1 MTALL
6 DVPADSGFGLHNLP
20 YGVFSRAGEP
30 PRVGV
35 RLGDHVV
42 DLAALETHGLLA
54 AAGAGRAPVFAQ
66 PALNAFMALGPDA
79 WAAVRERLQ
88 DLLADDGDPALRRAG
103 AVREAALVPLPEVT
117 MHLPAHIG
125 DYTDFYS
132 SRQHATNVGT
142 MFRGPENALKPNW
155 LHLPVGYHGRASSVV
170 VSGTDV
176 VRPSGQTRPDD
187 AAPPVFGPSRR
198 LDIELELGF
207 FVGAGNALGEPI
219 SISEAGQHI
228 FGFVLVNDWSARDIQ
243 KWEYVPLGPFLG
255 KSFATSVSPWVVP
268 YEALTPFRIDGEPQD
283 ASAANPAPLPYL
295 RQEEPR
301 SLDVDLEVRLQTAAM
316 AASGAAPAVVSRSNA
331 KNLYWSPEQQLAHHT
346 VNGCNAR
353 PGDLMASG
361 TISGEE
367 PGSYGSLLEM
377 TWGGKTPL
385 DVGGETRTFLQDGDR
400 VVLSGTARR
409 GGRSVGFGEVSGRV
423 VPAPPVRRGRPRRR
437 GRGCDGPGLFGEAV
451 GSAWGKA
458 YIPIRLFVVG
468 RCSQIR

>member
-1 MTALL
+1 MTPFL

-20 YGVFSRAGEP
+20 YGVFSQGDEP

-35 RLGDHVV
+35 RVGDHVV
-42 DLAALETHGLLA
+42 DLASLETHGLLA
-54 AAGAGRAPVFAQ
+54 AAGAGRAPVFRQ
-66 PALNAFMALGPDA
+66 PSLNAFMALGPDA
-79 WAAVRERLQ
+79 WSAVRERLQ
-88 DLLADDGDPALRRAG
+88 DLLSSDGDPALRDAQAIQDE
-103 AVREAALVPLPEVT
+103 AVVPLAKVT
-117 MHLPAHIG
+117 MHLPAQIG

-155 LHLPVGYHGRASSVV
+155 LHLPVGYHGRASSVI

-187 AAPPVFGPSRR
+187 DAPPVFGPTER

-207 FVGAGNALGEPI
+207 FVGTGNALGEPI
-219 SISEAGQHI
+219 PIEEAGRHI

-255 KSFATSVSPWVVP
+255 KSFATSISPWVVP
-268 YEALTPFRIDGEPQD
+268 YEALAPFRIDGELQD
-283 ASAANPAPLPYL
+283 ASAGNPEPLPYL
-295 RQEEPR
+295 RQSGPR
-301 SLDVDLEVRLQTAAM
+301 SLDVDLDVRVQTTAM
-316 AASGAAPAVVSRSNA
+316 AEGGVAPEVVSRSNA
-331 KNLYWSPEQQLAHHT
+331 KYLYWSPEQQLAHHT

-377 TWGGKTPL
+377 TWGGKNPL
-385 DVGGETRTFLQDGDR
+385 TVGGETRTYLEDGDR
-400 VVLSGTARR
+400 VVLTGAAKKD
-409 GGRSVGFGEVSGRV
+409 GLVVGFGDVSGRIV
-423 VPAPPVRRGRPRRR
+423 SSAP
-437 GRGCDGPGLFGEAV
+437 
-451 GSAWGKA
+451 
-458 YIPIRLFVVG
+458 
-468 RCSQIR
+468 

>member
-1 MTALL
+1 MNPFL

-20 YGVFSRAGEP
+20 YGVFSHGDGGA
-30 PRVGV
+30 RVGV
-35 RLGDHVV
+35 RLGDYVV
-42 DLAALETHGLLA
+42 DLAALETHGLVA
-54 AAGAGRAPVFAQ
+54 AAGAGRAPVFSQ
-66 PALNAFMALGPDA
+66 PALNALMALGPDA
-79 WAAVRERLQ
+79 WSAVRERLQ
-88 DLLADDGDPALRRAG
+88 DLLSDSGDPALREGG
-103 AVREAALVPLPEVT
+103 AVREAAVLPLADVT
-117 MHLPAHIG
+117 MHLPARIG

-187 AAPPVFGPSRR
+187 DAPPTFGPSKR

-207 FVGAGNALGEPI
+207 FVGPGNELGDPI
-219 SISEAGQHI
+219 SISDADRHI

-268 YEALTPFRIDGEPQD
+268 YEALAPFRVDGEPQD
-283 ASAANPAPLPYL
+283 ATAGNPEPLPYL
-295 RQEEPR
+295 RQRGPR
-301 SLDVDLEVRLQTAAM
+301 ALDVDLEVRLQTSSM
-316 AASGAAPAVVSRSNA
+316 DEGGEVVAQTTAR
-331 KNLYWSPEQQLAHHT
+331 NLYWSPEQQLAHHT

-361 TISGEE
+361 TISGED

-377 TWGGKTPL
+377 TWSGKNPL
-385 DVGGETRTFLQDGDR
+385 SLPGGETRTFLEDGDR
-400 VVLSGTARR
+400 VTITGEARR
-409 GGRSVGFGEVSGRV
+409 DGVAVGFGEVTGRV
-423 VPAPPVRRGRPRRR
+423 LPPRP
-437 GRGCDGPGLFGEAV
+437 
-451 GSAWGKA
+451 
-458 YIPIRLFVVG
+458 
-468 RCSQIR
+468 

>member
-1 MTALL
+1 MTAFL

-20 YGVFSRAGEP
+20 YGVFSRDGEP
-30 PRVGV
+30 ARVGV
-35 RLGDHVV
+35 RLGEHVV
-42 DLAALETHGLLA
+42 DLAALETHGLVA
-54 AAGAGRAPVFAQ
+54 AAGAGRAPVFQQ

-88 DLLADDGDPALRRAG
+88 DLLSDSGDPALREGG
-103 AVREAALVPLPEVT
+103 AVREAALVPLADVT
-117 MHLPAHIG
+117 MHLPAHVG

-187 AAPPVFGPSRR
+187 DAPPVFGPTER

-207 FVGAGNALGEPI
+207 FVGPGNALGEPI
-219 SISEAGQHI
+219 PISEAGQHI
-228 FGFVLVNDWSARDIQ
+228 FGFVLVNDWSARDVQ

-268 YEALTPFRIDGEPQD
+268 YAALAPFRVDGEPQD
-283 ASAANPAPLPYL
+283 ASGGTAGGDGVANPAGGAGGNPEPLPYL
-295 RQEEPR
+295 RQDEPR

-316 AASGAAPAVVSRSNA
+316 AEGGAAPAVVARTNA

-377 TWGGKTPL
+377 TWGGKNPL
-385 DVGGETRTFLQDGDR
+385 AVGSETRTYLEDGDR
-400 VVLSGTARR
+400 VTLAGTARK
-409 GGRSVGFGEVSGRV
+409 GGVAVSFGEVSGRV
-423 VPAPPVRRGRPRRR
+423 VP
-437 GRGCDGPGLFGEAV
+437 GRG
-451 GSAWGKA
+451 
-458 YIPIRLFVVG
+458 
-468 RCSQIR
+468 

>member
-20 YGVFSRAGEP
+20 YGVFSRDGEP
-30 PRVGV
+30 ARVGV

-42 DLAALETHGLLA
+42 DLAALETHGLVA
-54 AAGAGRAPVFAQ
+54 AAGAGRAPVFGQ
-66 PALNAFMALGPDA
+66 PALNAFMALGADA

-88 DLLADDGDPALRRAG
+88 DLLSADGDPALRRAG
-103 AVREAALVPLPEVT
+103 AVRDAAVVPLSEVT
-117 MHLPAHIG
+117 MHLPARVG

-176 VRPSGQTRPDD
+176 VRPRGQTRPDD
-187 AAPPVFGPSRR
+187 AAPPVFGPTQR

-207 FVGAGNALGEPI
+207 FVGPGNALGEPI
-219 SISEAGQHI
+219 PMAEAGQHI

-268 YEALTPFRIDGEPQD
+268 YEALAPFRVDGEAQD
-283 ASAANPAPLPYL
+283 ASAGNPEPLPYL
-295 RQEEPR
+295 RQDEPR
-301 SLDVDLEVRLQTAAM
+301 SLDVDLEVRLQTASM
-316 AASGAAPAVVSRSNA
+316 AEGGADAAAVARTNA
-331 KNLYWSPEQQLAHHT
+331 RNLYWSPEQQLVHHT

-361 TISGEE
+361 TISGES

-377 TWGGKTPL
+377 TWGGTNAVE
-385 DVGGETRTFLQDGDR
+385 VGGETRTYLEDGDR
-400 VVLSGTARR
+400 VVLAGAARR
-409 GGRSVGFGEVSGRV
+409 GDVVVDFGEVEGRI
-423 VPAPPVRRGRPRRR
+423 VPA
-437 GRGCDGPGLFGEAV
+437 GP
-451 GSAWGKA
+451 
-458 YIPIRLFVVG
+458 
-468 RCSQIR
+468 